1 MSMIVKENGGA
12 EIPMLEAG
20 VYTAYSNALVDLGVQ
35 RSEKFQKDI
44 RKFRIIWVICEEEV
58 EINGE
63 KYPRTVSK
71 EYSFSLGEKSTL
83 RKDLQSW
90 RGQPFTADELTG
102 FDLTNI
108 LNKACQLQIIVEE
121 KDGKHF
127 NNIAGIMALPKGTT
141 IEVPKTGYVF
151 DTYEQQTY
159 TNYEKIPKFM
169 QERIK
174 QAIGISDELKAFIK
188 DYDEFKVN
196 QTNTAECGHHIIGD
210 SCKNGKGVIYRYYT
224 CMNRKKGANCRL
236 PSIRKNEIEEAM
248 NDLQKA
254 LSNYKDYQKDY
265 AVKEYNYRTAL
276 SKELVRLRAEG
287 QAVTHLADIA
297 RGKPEIAKLRFERD
311 IAEGLVNSASEGI
324 NFYKLKIRELEA
336 QYNREYGNPRL
347 GTGG

>member
-35 RSEKFQKDI
+35 RSDKFQKDI
-44 RKFRIIWVICEEEV
+44 RKFRIIWVICGEEV

-83 RKDLQSW
+83 KKDLQSW

-102 FDLTNI
+102 FDLSNI
-108 LNKACQLQIIVEE
+108 LNKACQMQIIVEE
-121 KDGKHF
+121 KEGKHF

-141 IEVPKTGYVF
+141 VEVPKTGYIF

-159 TNYEKIPKFM
+159 SNYEKIPKFM

-188 DYDEFKVN
+188 DYDEFKAN
-196 QTNTAECGHHIIGD
+196 QTNITENQNNDNGIIAPD
-210 SCKNGKGVIYRYYT
+210 DD
-224 CMNRKKGANCRL
+224 L
-236 PSIRKNEIEEAM
+236 P
-248 NDLQKA
+248 
-254 LSNYKDYQKDY
+254 
-265 AVKEYNYRTAL
+265 
-276 SKELVRLRAEG
+276 
-287 QAVTHLADIA
+287 
-297 RGKPEIAKLRFERD
+297 F
-311 IAEGLVNSASEGI
+311 
-324 NFYKLKIRELEA
+324 
-336 QYNREYGNPRL
+336 
-347 GTGG
+347 